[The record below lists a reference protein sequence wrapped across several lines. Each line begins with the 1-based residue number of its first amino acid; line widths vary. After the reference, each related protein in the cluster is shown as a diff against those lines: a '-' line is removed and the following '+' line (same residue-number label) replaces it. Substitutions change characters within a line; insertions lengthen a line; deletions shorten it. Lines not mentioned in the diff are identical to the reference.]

1 MAFKENLVFLRKS
14 LNLSQEELA
23 EKINVTRQAISKW
36 ENGQSTPDMDTI
48 LLLCDYF
55 NITADQLLISLK
67 LEKVENRKNDYNR
80 VFLIL
85 WTAFL
90 MLICI
95 LGFVLFIF
103 NFYFSGDVYEPNIT
117 IMSLFFMVLPI
128 FIFLITFVIYKLLN
142 RKKKK

>member
-55 NITADQLLISLK
+55 NVTADQLLISLK
-67 LEKVENRKNDYNR
+67 LEKVENKKNDYNR

-85 WTAFL
+85 WAAFL
-90 MLICI
+90 MLICF

-103 NFYFSGDVYEPNIT
+103 NFYFSGDEYEDVVT
-117 IMSLFFMVLPI
+117 IMSFFFMVLPI
-128 FIFLITFVIYKLLN
+128 FIFFITFIIFK
-142 RKKKK
+142 

>member
-55 NITADQLLISLK
+55 NVTADQLLISLK
-67 LEKVENRKNDYNR
+67 LEKVENKKNDYNR

-85 WTAFL
+85 WAAFL

-95 LGFVLFIF
+95 VGFALFIAILCSPIDVS
-103 NFYFSGDVYEPNIT
+103 NFVI
-117 IMSLFFMVLPI
+117 IMDLFLMLSPI
-128 FIFLITFVIYKLLN
+128 FIFLITFIIFKLLN
-142 RKKKK
+142 KKNKK